1 MRRLASFLAVAVLA
15 SLLTACGLSTEVYF
29 EIQGPDGTVVEITR
43 TLNGNGSTREEVLQ
57 RDSARD
63 ENPRYGE
70 KINVKHSWGKGA
82 SLYARVTL
90 TSDGSS
96 DLSKLKQVW
105 LKCVTHDQNS
115 NQINTVS
122 STYEVR
128 CGVNFS
134 NK

>member
-1 MRRLASFLAVAVLA
+1 MRRLAGVLTVAILA
-15 SLLTACGLSTEVYF
+15 SLLTGCGLSTEVYF

-43 TLNGNGSTREEVLQ
+43 TLNGNDSSKEEVLQ

-70 KINVKHSWGKGA
+70 KINVKHSWEKGA

-90 TSDGSS
+90 TSDGSK
-96 DLSKLKQVW
+96 DPVKLKQVW
-105 LKCVTHDQNS
+105 LKCVTHDQDS

-128 CGVNFS
+128 CSVNFS
-134 NK
+134 SK